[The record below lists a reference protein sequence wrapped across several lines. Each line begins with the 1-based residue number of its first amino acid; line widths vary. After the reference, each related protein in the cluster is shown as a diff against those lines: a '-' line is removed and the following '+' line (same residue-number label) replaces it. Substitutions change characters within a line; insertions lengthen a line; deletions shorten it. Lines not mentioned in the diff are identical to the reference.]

1 MTKKNGH
8 EPGDGPAKAP
18 PSAKAPTLAGDALRA
33 PLQKRFYTS
42 VAVAARDGAFAVTLD
57 GRAIKTPAKRALAAP
72 TEALAAAVAAEWEA
86 QSTHID
92 PGTMPL
98 TRLLNSAL
106 DGVVDHAGDVA
117 AHIAGFAASDLLCY
131 RAETPEGLARR
142 QAEAWDPILEW
153 ARTALGARWRVVAG
167 LMPVEQPADAL
178 RAVARRLEGCDA
190 LTLAAL
196 HVLTTISGSALIALA
211 HAEDA
216 LTLEK
221 AWAAASVD
229 ETWQREQWGRD
240 AEAEA
245 FAARRFADFAA
256 ASRCLRLLR
265 SPR

>member
-1 MTKKNGH
+1 MTKNGH
-8 EPGDGPAKAP
+8 EHGDGPAKA
-18 PSAKAPTLAGDALRA
+18 KAPTIAGDALRA
-33 PLQKRFYTS
+33 PLQKRFYTA
-42 VAVAARDGAFAVTLD
+42 VAVAERDGAFAVTLD
-57 GRAIKTPAKRALAAP
+57 GRGIKTPAKRALAAP

-86 QSTHID
+86 QANHVD
-92 PGTMPL
+92 PSTMPL

-106 DGVVDHAGDVA
+106 DGVVEHAGDVA
-117 AHIAGFAASDLLCY
+117 AHIAGFASSDLLCY
-131 RAETPEGLARR
+131 RAETPAGLARR
-142 QAEAWDPILEW
+142 QAEAWDPILDW
-153 ARTALGARWRVVAG
+153 ARETLGAELRVVAG
-167 LMPVEQPADAL
+167 LMPVEQPAEAL
-178 RAVARRLEGCDA
+178 RAVTRRVEGQDA

-196 HVLTTISGSALIALA
+196 HVMTTISGSALIALA

-221 AWAAASVD
+221 AWAAATVD
-229 ETWQREQWGRD
+229 ETWQSEQWGRD